1 MGEPIDPY
9 GGQPYQ
15 PYPQYQPYQ
24 GHPGYPG
31 YPPQPVAP
39 QRSGTAVAAAVLSFV
54 GGGLLIIA
62 AVVLFSSARAATDLF
77 STDAADLSTE
87 LNIDGFVN
95 LIAATLLIPGG
106 VLLLGGKV
114 LGQTLTAIGS
124 VIVVVATVYWVIRAQ
139 GVYSG
144 ALVFGVLFTA
154 LAVVGASLAYA
165 PSSRAW
171 IAFRTKEDA
180 ALRTPPQYFR

>member
-9 GGQPYQ
+9 GGQPYYQ
-15 PYPQYQPYQ
+15 PYPPY
-24 GHPGYPG
+24 PGWPG
-31 YPPQPVAP
+31 YPPQPVLP

-62 AVVLFSSARAATDLF
+62 AAVLFGSARVVTDLF
-77 STDAADLSTE
+77 ATDATTVSTE

-95 LIAATLLIPGG
+95 LIAAALLIPGG
-106 VLLLGGKV
+106 VLLLGAKA
-114 LGQTLTAIGS
+114 LGQTLVAIGS

-139 GVYSG
+139 GEYSG
-144 ALVFGVLFTA
+144 ALIFGVLFTA

-165 PSSRAW
+165 PSSRTW
-171 IAFRTKEDA
+171 IAYMTTANAE
-180 ALRTPPQYFR
+180 LRTPPPHFR